1 MPSAIEHSIFNLI
14 ILIFF
19 SIHMKVMN
27 IRVEENIFRRDSIE
41 ETNKNCLDK
50 TKNSDRDT
58 FMQ

>member
-1 MPSAIEHSIFNLI
+1 
-14 ILIFF
+14 
-19 SIHMKVMN
+19 MN
-27 IRVEENIFRRDSIE
+27 IRAEEIYSYIFRRDSIE